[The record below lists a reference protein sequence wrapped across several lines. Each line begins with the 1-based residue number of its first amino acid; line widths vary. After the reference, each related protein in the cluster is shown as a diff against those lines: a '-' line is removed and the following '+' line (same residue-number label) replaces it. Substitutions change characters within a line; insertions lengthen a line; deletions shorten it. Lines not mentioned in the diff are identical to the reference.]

1 MSRKDNLLGSFGIN
15 KKEEVKEEKQEVVN
29 LSSNT
34 KKDDKKDSRPCTIVL
49 RGSDYYYCK
58 IRAKE
63 LKAEGYGNGG
73 ISDFLSY
80 LMENDKTSHTKETI
94 KANRMLELE
103 NE

>member
-1 MSRKDNLLGSFGIN
+1 MNRKDNLLGSFGIN
-15 KKEEVKEEKQEVVN
+15 KKEESKEEVKV
-29 LSSNT
+29 T
-34 KKDDKKDSRPCTIVL
+34 KTTIKEEKKDSRPCTIVF

-63 LKAEGYGNGG
+63 LKNDGYGAGG

-80 LMENDKTSHTKETI
+80 LIENDKALHTKANL
-94 KANRMLELE
+94 KANKMLELE